1 MPTRFLTD
9 AELARLSGFPAGIA
23 GEDLVTCSSLEYGRH
38 GAARSHESGWRP
50 LPAL

>member
-9 AELARLSGFPAGIA
+9 AELAQLPGFPAGIA
-23 GEDLVTCSSLEYGRH
+23 GEDLVTYFSLEYGRH
-38 GAARSHESGWRP
+38 GAAWSHESGWLL